1 MNPRSLLSA
10 RRGVTLI
17 ELMIALF
24 LFVMVFGLAV
34 PFFRFQARSVSTS
47 SGRQD
52 ALQNARFAQN
62 AIDRDL
68 RIAGIGIVAEQP
80 LIVQADRMA
89 ITFNADL
96 ATTDSSDASSIYYD
110 PTLDSLSVTSMT
122 TAAKQQLAYSAW
134 NYPDS
139 NYYANSIPSRAETV
153 QYWASLDSSSGRS
166 DQYVIWRRVNT
177 QTPRLVAKDIIIP
190 AGQFLFSYYRVDSA
204 GNLDSVPS
212 AQYPLLHSAPIHGS
226 TVDTGKSAWTD
237 SLRVVRIHAWGL
249 FKDPS
254 KGDII
259 RKVESSTKLI
269 NAGMVRATMCGD
281 APLPVTG
288 LTATA
293 LPVGGPP
300 YNKVRLQWNAS
311 VDQDNG
317 EKDVE
322 RYMVFKKLQTDSDW
336 GEPVADVAASGA
348 TFTLDDTS
356 LSIRRLGMGGGRT
369 GLHAG
374 QLDARPSRPHHPS
387 VGTGTDHASLPPRS
401 RRPPTSSRFRAG
413 PRAPHDGDARGGSHV
428 RDPAHRQRQDA
439 HQVL

>member
-1 MNPRSLLSA
+1 MTPRSFPAA

-34 PFFRFQARSVSTS
+34 PFFRFQARSVSAS

-68 RIAGIGIVAEQP
+68 RIAGIGIVPTQP
-80 LIVQADRMA
+80 LLVQADRMA

-110 PTLDSLSVTSMT
+110 PMLDSNSVISMNTSS
-122 TAAKQQLAYSAW
+122 KQQLAYSAW
-134 NYPDS
+134 SYPDS
-139 NYYANSIPSRAETV
+139 NYYANSVPSRAETV
-153 QYWASLDSSSGRS
+153 QYWVSLDSTSGRG
-166 DQYVIWRRVNT
+166 DQYVLWRRVNT
-177 QTPRLVAKDIIIP
+177 GPPHLVAKDIIIP
-190 AGQFLFSYYRVDSA
+190 AGQYLFSYYRVDSA
-204 GNLDSVPS
+204 GNLDSLLS
-212 AQYPLLHSAPIHGS
+212 GQYPLLHSAPLHGS
-226 TVDTGKSAWTD
+226 TIDTGGSAWTD
-237 SLRVVRIHAWGL
+237 SIRMVRIHAWGL
-249 FKDPS
+249 FKDPE
-254 KGDII
+254 KGDIV

-288 LTATA
+288 LTATP
-293 LPVGGPP
+293 LPVGGP
-300 YNKVRLQWNAS
+300 YTKVRLQWSAS

-322 RYMVFKKLQTDSDW
+322 RYMVFKKFQAAPDW

-356 LSIRRLGMGGGRT
+356 LST
-369 GLHAG
+369 GIWVWAVVAQDCSPANSTLV
-374 QLDARPSRPHHPS
+374 Q
-387 VGTGTDHASLPPRS
+387 
-401 RRPPTSSRFRAG
+401 AG
-413 PRAPHDGDARGGSHV
+413 PITLP
-428 RDPAHRQRQDA
+428 
-439 HQVL
+439 